1 MGLGLEEG
9 RASSRGGAC
18 RVRAEPGER
27 LAREI
32 GQDES
37 LSVRAG
43 PGDGAGPG
51 EGPSPE
57 QRWGLGW
64 GKVLER

>member
-1 MGLGLEEG
+1 M
-9 RASSRGGAC
+9 
-18 RVRAEPGER
+18 RAEPGER

-64 GKVLER
+64 GKVLEG